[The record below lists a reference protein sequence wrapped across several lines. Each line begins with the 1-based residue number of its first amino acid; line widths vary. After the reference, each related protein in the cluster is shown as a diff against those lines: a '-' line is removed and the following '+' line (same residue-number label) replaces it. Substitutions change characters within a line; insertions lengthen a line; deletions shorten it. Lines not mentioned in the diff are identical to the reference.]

1 MLQIKHILLLNYTY
15 HNYAFSVLYFIIL
28 EHEFMSS
35 KGTLALLSFHAFK
48 EVDYVFMLY
57 IGLTLLNRFF

>member
-1 MLQIKHILLLNYTY
+1 MHFIMLEQN
-15 HNYAFSVLYFIIL
+15 
-28 EHEFMSS
+28 FMSG